1 VPLSAL
7 APDQRAVLQLVLQ
20 RERSY
25 GQIAELLGISEDAV
39 RARAHAGL
47 AALAPSVE
55 LPGDKVAQVGDFLL
69 GQQNGKPRQATRRLL
84 RESEGAR
91 EWADTVAAALRG
103 VDGASV
109 PDIPSPRAP
118 KASEATAAAPADT
131 VASVAAPAEAQAEA
145 EPPRPRPRPLREPA
159 AAAPGEPSAPGP
171 RSSRLGGALLIGA
184 VVLALVALLLWLFVF
199 SGDDKS
205 KKPTKGA
212 AATPTATPT
221 PQPVGQLELK
231 GTGSAS
237 KATGRIVFY
246 LQGSQLLFALEA
258 QDLPQTRSS
267 EKYAL
272 WLTGGA
278 KAKWLGDTPA
288 VGKDG
293 ALTVAGPGQAGAAS
307 FAKDFSSHRNLLLT
321 RETGTKRTRPGPTLL
336 RGTLPRGQS

>member
-1 VPLSAL
+1 
-7 APDQRAVLQLVLQ
+7 VLQ

-47 AALAPSVE
+47 AALAPAVE

-84 RESEGAR
+84 KDSEAAR
-91 EWADTVAAALRG
+91 GWADTVAVALRA

-109 PDIPSPRAP
+109 PDIPPPQAP
-118 KASEATAAAPADT
+118 KASAVSSEAPDAFELR
-131 VASVAAPAEAQAEA
+131 PAEPEPEA
-145 EPPRPRPRPLREPA
+145 PRPRPRPLREPA
-159 AAAPGEPSAPGP
+159 AAAAPGEPSPAPGP

-184 VVLALVALLLWLFVF
+184 VALALVALLLWLFVF
-199 SGDDKS
+199 SGGDDDS
-205 KKPTKGA
+205 KPAAGA
-212 AATPTATPT
+212 SPTATATAT

-231 GTGSAS
+231 GAGAAS

-246 LQGSQLLFALEA
+246 LQDSQLLFALEA
-258 QDLPQTRSS
+258 QDLPQTRSG

-288 VGKDG
+288 VAKDG
-293 ALTVAGPGQAGAAS
+293 TLTVAGPGQQGAAS
-307 FAKDFSSHRNLLLT
+307 FAQDFAAHRSLLLT
-321 RETGTKRTRPGPTLL
+321 RETRTKRTKPGSTLL

>member
-1 VPLSAL
+1 MPLSAL

-84 RESEGAR
+84 KDSESAR
-91 EWADTVAAALRG
+91 EWADTVAGALRA

-109 PDIPSPRAP
+109 PDIPSPQGP
-118 KASEATAAAPADT
+118 KASE
-131 VASVAAPAEAQAEA
+131 VSAEAPDALEVPPPEPKAEA
-145 EPPRPRPRPLREPA
+145 GAPRPRPRPLREPA
-159 AAAPGEPSAPGP
+159 AAAAAGSPSPTPAL
-171 RSSRLGGALLIGA
+171 RSSRLGGALLIG
-184 VVLALVALLLWLFVF
+184 VVALALVALLLWLFVF
-199 SGDDKS
+199 SGDDEDS
-205 KKPTKGA
+205 KTSAGA
-212 AATPTATPT
+212 SPTATATAT

-231 GTGSAS
+231 GAGSAS
-237 KATGRIVFY
+237 KATGRVVLY

-258 QDLPQTRSS
+258 QDLPQTRSG

-278 KAKWLGDTPA
+278 KAKWLGDTQA
-288 VGKDG
+288 VVKDG
-293 ALTVAGPGQAGAAS
+293 ALTVAGPGQEGAAS
-307 FAKDFSSHRNLLLT
+307 FAQDFAAHRSILLT
-321 RETGTKRTRPGPTLL
+321 REPGTKRTKPGSTLL